1 MCRMA
6 ETVTIPKVEYEKL
19 KKHEQVD
26 QELLQDIA
34 RGIKDIL
41 EGKVKE
47 V

>member
-1 MCRMA
+1 MK
-6 ETVTIPKVEYEKL
+6 TVTIPEEEYAKLKEFEKL
-19 KKHEQVD
+19 D

-41 EGKVKE
+41 ERKVKQ

>member
-1 MCRMA
+1 M
-6 ETVTIPKVEYEKL
+6 ETITIAKEEYEKL
-19 KKHEQVD
+19 KKFEKVD
-26 QELLQDIA
+26 QELLKDIA

>member
-1 MCRMA
+1 M
-6 ETVTIPKVEYEKL
+6 ETVTISREEYDSL
-19 KKHEQVD
+19 KKRAEID

-41 EGKVKE
+41 DGKIEE

>member
-1 MCRMA
+1 MK
-6 ETVTIPKVEYEKL
+6 TITIPEEEYNKL
-19 KKHEQVD
+19 KKFEKVD

-41 EGKVKE
+41 KGKVKE